1 MMTLERCVGAADI
14 RRTRPRIVQ
23 IIRLGEVGLRHEGV
37 RQHAVVP
44 SLSPAECGEMLRC
57 PFATGR
63 GNCDYTKWSI
73 GSGCARLS
81 RPELTPRCD
90 HLRHLKSER
99 ESEREREQEREREGE
114 RERERER
121 AREGSNERKTSISQS
136 VTQVSLCAGDTIGGL

>member
-14 RRTRPRIVQ
+14 RRTRPWIVQ
-23 IIRLGEVGLRHEGV
+23 IIRLREVGFRHEGV
-37 RQHAVVP
+37 RQHPEVP

-63 GNCDYTKWSI
+63 GNCDYTKGSI
-73 GSGCARLS
+73 GSGCAGLS

-90 HLRHLKSER
+90 HLRHL
-99 ESEREREQEREREGE
+99 
-114 RERERER
+114 
-121 AREGSNERKTSISQS
+121 REGSNERKTSISQS